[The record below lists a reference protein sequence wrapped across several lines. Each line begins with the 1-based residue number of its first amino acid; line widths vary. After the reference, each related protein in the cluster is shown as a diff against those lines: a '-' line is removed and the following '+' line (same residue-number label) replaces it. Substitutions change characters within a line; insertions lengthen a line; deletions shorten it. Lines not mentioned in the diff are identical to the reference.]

1 MTILYITGFIFA
13 AAGIIIALNITPKQI
28 ASDFMKFLGR
38 DKLLAERMKIAKGE
52 KKEPKLQ
59 ALITDI
65 NYSLEITGSAGKFKF
80 VCIASAILAFAAS
93 VLCLLIGQYFVL
105 PVMVAIIAMIPY
117 LFAKAQ
123 LNTYKKN
130 VSLELETALSIVTTS
145 YISKEDIITAIEESL
160 PYTHHPIA
168 EVFKRFIGRTR
179 LINSSIKMA
188 IRQMRQEIDDDI
200 FHEWC
205 DVLLECQEN
214 IGMKYT
220 LQPIVAKYT
229 DERIV
234 NAELEAELAAEKSS
248 FLMMIFLVLVNFPL
262 LYFLN
267 RDWFQVLVDTTQGK
281 IVIAIVALVCF
292 LTTLRMRKLT
302 QPVKFKS

>member
-1 MTILYITGFIFA
+1 MTILYITGFILA

-28 ASDFMKFLGR
+28 AFDFMKFLGR

-80 VCIASAILAFAAS
+80 VCIASTILAFAAS
-93 VLCLLIGQYFVL
+93 VLCLVIGQYFVL

-123 LNTYKKN
+123 LSTYKKN

-188 IRQMRQEIDDDI
+188 IRQMRQEI
-200 FHEWC
+200 E
-205 DVLLECQEN
+205 
-214 IGMKYT
+214 
-220 LQPIVAKYT
+220 PIVAKYT

>member
-1 MTILYITGFIFA
+1 MRERKVKTMKNKKKVIL
-13 AAGIIIALNITPKQI
+13 GICSGI
-28 ASDFMKFLGR
+28 
-38 DKLLAERMKIAKGE
+38 
-52 KKEPKLQ
+52 
-59 ALITDI
+59 
-65 NYSLEITGSAGKFKF
+65 
-80 VCIASAILAFAAS
+80 
-93 VLCLLIGQYFVL
+93 VLFVL
-105 PVMVAIIAMIPY
+105 TLMVYTVDTTEYVVVTQFGNPVSVIEDAGLQIKLPDPIQSVRRLDKRVQIYQADE
-117 LFAKAQ
+117 LE
-123 LNTYKKN
+123 LLSSDKKN

>member
-1 MTILYITGFIFA
+1 MTILYITGFILA

-28 ASDFMKFLGR
+28 AFDFMKFLGR

-93 VLCLLIGQYFVL
+93 VLCLVIGQYFVL

-205 DVLLECQEN
+205 DVLLECQE
-214 IGMKYT
+214 
-220 LQPIVAKYT
+220 
-229 DERIV
+229 
-234 NAELEAELAAEKSS
+234 LEAELAAEKSS